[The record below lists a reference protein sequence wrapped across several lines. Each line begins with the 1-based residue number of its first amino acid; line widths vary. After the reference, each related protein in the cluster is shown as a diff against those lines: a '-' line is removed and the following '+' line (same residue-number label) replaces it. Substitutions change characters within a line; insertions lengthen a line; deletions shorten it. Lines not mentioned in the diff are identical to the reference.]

1 MIFRALSAFNFCTLL
16 TYYQDKNLVR
26 QKAHDLLVCVA
37 ARLRPSASLFLLV
50 YTATD
55 RPSFSYLPL
64 SQIDRQVFRF
74 SFFLP
79 SSHRL
84 FPLYYYTIHPI
95 KKQAAISDR
104 DRQGRFLPAVGSF
117 PVRHYFREPEP
128 RQGRAASRC
137 FAPLTRRCI
146 RKFLCAATSAHCAL

>member
-1 MIFRALSAFNFCTLL
+1 MIFRALSDFNFCTLL

-26 QKAHDLLVCVA
+26 QKARDLLVCVA
-37 ARLRPSASLFLLV
+37 ARLRPSASLFPLA
-50 YTATD
+50 YTSIGK
-55 RPSFSYLPL
+55 PSFYALPL
-64 SQIDRQVFRF
+64 SQIDRRVSHF

-84 FPLYYYTIHPI
+84 CHLYYYTIHPI

-117 PVRHYFREPEP
+117 PCVIISADPNRVK
-128 RQGRAASRC
+128 GV
-137 FAPLTRRCI
+137 PLRG
-146 RKFLCAATSAHCAL
+146 ALHP